1 MALRVAPLVIPAIAG
16 AAHGAGSAPPPN
28 EPLSL
33 PAALTATSAAL
44 LVVALGLGVAY
55 IRVRRHERAAREAL
69 AERDRAIAAIRI
81 GEERYSDLFNN
92 INSGVAV
99 LEALEDG
106 KDFALE
112 DLNAAGER
120 IEGRFREDL
129 LGRSIT
135 EIGFTGIGAPLL
147 EACREV
153 WHSGKSV
160 RRYFSARPAGRAD
173 RWFECFVYRLSTGE
187 VVFVYEDITP
197 RKRAEDENRLL
208 ATAVEYAGESIFITT
223 PEGVIEYVNPAFE
236 KLSGFTRDEA
246 IGKTPRILKSGRHGA
261 AFYAQMWE
269 SLLRGE
275 TWRGRLTNKRKDGS
289 LYEKEIAI
297 SPVLSPAGEVEHFVS
312 ISRDLTQEM
321 ELAAQL
327 RQAQKMEAIGTL
339 AGGIAHDFNNIL
351 GAIIGFA
358 ELALED
364 MPEPTVTRKC
374 IEEVRN
380 AGRRAAELVHQIL
393 TFSRQTEQERRPVLI
408 QPVLKEAVKLLR
420 GTLPAT
426 IMIQQEIDPECG
438 RIMADPTQVHQVI
451 INLCTNAYHAMRER
465 GGVLTVAYRELEVG
479 PGGPERGP
487 GGAPGTYACLTV
499 SDTGK
504 GMSKAT
510 LERIF
515 EPYFTTKP
523 PGEGTGMGLSIV
535 HGIVRG
541 HQGFITAQSVP
552 GEGSAFDVYFPLFQR
567 EQAAETPTADGLAQR
582 ARGERVLFVDDEES
596 LALLARIS
604 LERMGYRVASYTKSL
619 EALEQF
625 ETDPARFDVVVTDQ
639 TMPDM
644 TGEALAARMRARRPD
659 IPIILCT
666 GFSEKMDETRA
677 RAAGFNGY
685 LEKPFVD
692 TDLSAAIQQALAQVR
707 PRKN

>member
-1 MALRVAPLVIPAIAG
+1 MLG
-16 AAHGAGSAPPPN
+16 AAGEAPAAAS

-44 LVVALGLGVAY
+44 LVVALGLGIAY
-55 IRVRRHERAAREAL
+55 VRVRRHERAAREAG
-69 AERDRAIAAIRI
+69 AERDRAIRAIRL
-81 GEERYSDLFNN
+81 GEERYRDLFNN

-99 LEALEDG
+99 FEAVEDG
-106 KDFALE
+106 RDFILE

-120 IEGRFREDL
+120 IEGRFREDI

-135 EIGFTGIGAPLL
+135 EVDFTGVGAPLL
-147 EACREV
+147 DACREV
-153 WHSGKSV
+153 WHSGKSA
-160 RRYFSARPAGRAD
+160 RRYFSSRSSTRGE
-173 RWFECFVYRLSTGE
+173 RWFECFVYKLSTDE
-187 VVFVYEDITP
+187 LVFVYEDISP
-197 RKRAEDENRLL
+197 HKRAEDENRLL
-208 ATAVEYAGESIFITT
+208 ATAIEYAGESIFITT
-223 PEGVIEYVNPAFE
+223 PEGVIEYANPAFE
-236 KLSGFTRDEA
+236 RLSGYAPAEA

-261 AFYAQMWE
+261 AFYAQLWE
-269 SLLRGE
+269 ALLRGE
-275 TWRGRLTNKRKDGS
+275 TWRGRLTNKRKNGS
-289 LYEKEIAI
+289 LYEKEVTI

-374 IEEVRN
+374 IEEVRK

-393 TFSRQTEQERRPVLI
+393 TFSRQSEQERQPVQI
-408 QPVLKEAVKLLR
+408 QPVLKEALKLLR

-426 IMIQQEIDPECG
+426 IAIQQEIDPECG
-438 RIMADPTQVHQVI
+438 RIMADPTQLHQVM
-451 INLCTNAYHAMRER
+451 INLCTNAYHAMREH
-465 GGVLTVAYRELEVG
+465 GGVLSVTYRRVDI
-479 PGGPERGP
+479 
-487 GGAPGTYACLTV
+487 APGEPEPAPGLVPGNYACLSV

-523 PGEGTGMGLSIV
+523 PGEGTGMGLAIV

-541 HQGFITAQSVP
+541 HQGILTVTSTL
-552 GEGSAFDVYFPLFQR
+552 GEGSTFEVYIPLYRR
-567 EQAAETPTADGLAQR
+567 EEDAALPEGAGLVRR
-582 ARGERVLFVDDEES
+582 ARGERILFVDDEES
-596 LALLARIS
+596 LALLARMA
-604 LERMGYRVASYTKSL
+604 LERSGYRVVSCTKSL
-619 EALEQF
+619 DALQRFEAAPQ
-625 ETDPARFDVVVTDQ
+625 DFDVVITDQ

-644 TGEALAARMRARRPD
+644 TGEMLAERMRAVRPD

-666 GFSEKMDETRA
+666 GYSERMDERRA
-677 RAAGFNGY
+677 REAGFNGY

-692 TDLSAAIQQALAQVR
+692 TDLSTAIQQALADAQTKA
-707 PRKN
+707 P